1 MNKRPRLPHPKLAA
15 GLAALALLLTAC
27 SGEPPVS
34 SSSSQTVASAIAAST
49 TAPLPESSAAVS
61 SSTATL
67 PPETTA
73 ATTTAKK
80 TTVSQRPADS
90 TTQSTAGT
98 TATQADS
105 NKLAISVYD
114 AAQVQGKLAVWFFS
128 MPSESEHTGDS
139 TLIRT
144 PDGKTMLIDGGNPT
158 GGDMVCG
165 YLDRLGIARL
175 DALVVTH
182 MHEDHVGGCSA
193 ILEHVQVDKV
203 YGTPMK
209 DYQTSSAR
217 RFINTLREQELEYTV
232 LERGDVIPLGS
243 SVSLETLWPWDG
255 YPIPDGVIPE
265 QDGGFTNNSSVVLRM
280 AYGSRAFLFTGD
292 IEMEAEEKLL
302 TEMPEKLRCD
312 VLKIPHHGASTSS
325 SMAFIQAAKPAY
337 GTIITYALND
347 INIVQRYKSQ
357 NVNTTITSI
366 DGTVLYL
373 TDGSKLQYATEK

>member
-1 MNKRPRLPHPKLAA
+1 MNRRPWLPHIKLAA

-34 SSSSQTVASAIAAST
+34 SSISQPVDSAIAEST
-49 TAPLPESSAAVS
+49 TPPLPESSPTAS
-61 SSTATL
+61 SPSATL
-67 PPETTA
+67 PLKTTA
-73 ATTTAKK
+73 ATTTAKI
-80 TTVSQRPADS
+80 TTITQRPAKS
-90 TTQSTAGT
+90 TMQPTSGT
-98 TATQADS
+98 TTTQADS

-128 MPSESEHTGDS
+128 MPSESKHTGDCS
-139 TLIRT
+139 LIRT

-158 GGDMVCG
+158 GGKMVCG
-165 YLDRLGIARL
+165 YLDRLGITRL

-217 RFINTLREQELEYTV
+217 KFLNTLRAKELEYTV
-232 LERGDVIPLGS
+232 LGKGDTIPLGS
-243 SVSLETLWPWDG
+243 AVSLETLWPWDS

-265 QDGGFTNNSSVVLRM
+265 QDGSFTNNSSVVLRM
-280 AYGSRAFLFTGD
+280 GYGSKSFLFTGD
-292 IEMEAEEKLL
+292 IEIEVEEKLVADIGD
-302 TEMPEKLRCD
+302 KLRCD
-312 VLKIPHHGASTSS
+312 VLKIPHHGATTSS

-357 NVNTTITSI
+357 HVNTTITSI